1 MNFARNLFVN
11 IWDITKVVVIS
22 AAIIIPIRTFVFQ
35 PFFVR
40 GTSMEPSFY
49 NGDYLIID
57 ELSYSLREPDR
68 GEVVVF
74 RPPGNDTQFYIKR
87 IIGLPGEKVTI
98 DKSTVSVFTEGN
110 EIVLKEPYIAEDIIN
125 GNKQIIA
132 GPGEYVLLGDNRG
145 HSSDSRVF
153 GPVSRKNFV
162 GKVLITAWPIGDF
175 ALFAAPVY

>member
-1 MNFARNLFVN
+1 MNFVRNLLVN
-11 IWDITKVVVIS
+11 ILDIVKVVIIS
-22 AAIIIPIRTFVFQ
+22 AAIIIPIRTFIFQ

-40 GTSMEPSFY
+40 GASMEPSFY

-57 ELSYSLREPDR
+57 ELSYRVREPQR

-98 DKSTVSVFTEGN
+98 DKGTVSVFTEGN
-110 EIVLKEPYIAEDIIN
+110 EIVLKEPYISKDVID

-132 GPGEYVLLGDNRG
+132 GPGEYILLGDNRG

-153 GPVSRKNFV
+153 GPVPTKNFV
-162 GKVLITAWPIGDF
+162 GRVFITAWPITDF
-175 ALFAAPVY
+175 ALFAAPAY

>member
-1 MNFARNLFVN
+1 MSFIRNFLANA
-11 IWDITKVVVIS
+11 WDITKVILIS
-22 AAIIIPIRTFVFQ
+22 VAIIVPIRTFIFQ

-40 GTSMEPSFY
+40 GASMEPSFY

-57 ELSYSLREPDR
+57 ELSYRLNDPQR

-74 RPPGNDTQFYIKR
+74 RPPNNDNQFYIKR

-98 DKSTVSVFTEGN
+98 NESRVTVLSEGK
-110 EIVLKEPYIAEDIIN
+110 EIVLTELYTSKDFSAGSKE
-125 GNKQIIA
+125 IIA

-162 GKVLITAWPIGDF
+162 GRVFLTAWPLADF
-175 ALFAAPVY
+175 SLFASPVY

>member
-1 MNFARNLFVN
+1 MNFVRNLFVN

-22 AAIIIPIRTFVFQ
+22 AAIIIPIRTFIFQ

-40 GTSMEPSFY
+40 GASMEPSFY

-57 ELSYSLREPDR
+57 ELSYRMREPHR

-74 RPPGNDTQFYIKR
+74 RPPGNDNQFYIKR

-98 DKSTVSVFTEGN
+98 DNDNVSVFTEGE
-110 EIVLKEPYIAEDIIN
+110 EIVLSEPYISDDRIGGSKE
-125 GNKQIIA
+125 IIA
-132 GPGEYVLLGDNRG
+132 GLGEYILLGDNRG

-153 GPVSRKNFV
+153 GPVSIKNFV
-162 GKVLITAWPIGDF
+162 GKVLITAWPIDDF
-175 ALFAAPVY
+175 ALFAAPAY

>member
-1 MNFARNLFVN
+1 MNFVRNFLVN
-11 IWDITKVVVIS
+11 VWDIAKVVIIS

-40 GTSMEPSFY
+40 GASMEPSFY

-57 ELSYSLREPDR
+57 ELSYRLREPYR

-74 RPPGNDTQFYIKR
+74 RPPGNDKQFYIKR

-98 DKSTVSVFTEGN
+98 DNNRVSVFTEGD
-110 EIVLKEPYIAEDIIN
+110 EIVLDEPYISKDVVG
-125 GNKQIIA
+125 GNKQMIA

-175 ALFAAPVY
+175 ALFAAPSY